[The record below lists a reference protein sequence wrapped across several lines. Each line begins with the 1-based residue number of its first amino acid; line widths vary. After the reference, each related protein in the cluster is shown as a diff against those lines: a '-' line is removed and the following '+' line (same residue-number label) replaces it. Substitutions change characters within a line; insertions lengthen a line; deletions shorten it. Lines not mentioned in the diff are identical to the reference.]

1 MSGKPSLGRRI
12 TWRLEAL
19 AYDSLSLILKLFPFG
34 AISSFGG
41 ALLRLIGPLTSKHAI
56 ARKGLTL
63 AFPEKS
69 DAAIKDLLKGQW
81 ENTGRTFAE
90 FPIMH
95 RVKAFADNDRVQVR
109 GLKVFEAHKPA
120 IFISGHFANWE
131 VMATVLTQ
139 SGHPVRVTYRQIN
152 NPHIDKRVRQ
162 QRERY
167 GTKFLVQKAGIKS
180 GRELFDTLR
189 GGESIAILN
198 DQKFN
203 GGLAV
208 PFFGHDAMTAQGAV
222 RLALK
227 TGRPIVP
234 MGVVREGAKFIVT
247 YYPPLELSKTGTR
260 EQNLFSGVS
269 QINRFMED
277 RVREHPEQ
285 WFWVHRRWPK
295 EHYR

>member
-1 MSGKPSLGRRI
+1 MSGKPSLTRRLS
-12 TWRLEAL
+12 WRLEAL
-19 AYDSLSLILKLFPFG
+19 AYDCLSLILKLFPFA
-34 AISSFGG
+34 AISGFGG
-41 ALLRLIGPLTSKHAI
+41 MLLRLIGPLTSKHAI
-56 ARKGLTL
+56 ARKGLTM
-63 AFPEKS
+63 AFPNKS
-69 DAAIKDLLKGQW
+69 EDEIKTLLRGQW

-95 RVKAFADNDRVQVR
+95 RVKAFADDDRVEVR
-109 GLKVFEAHKPA
+109 GLEIFEVNKPA

-152 NPHIDKRVRQ
+152 NPHIDKRVRE

-167 GTKFLVQKAGIKS
+167 GTKFLVQKAGVKS
-180 GRELFDTLR
+180 GRELFETLR
-189 GGESIAILN
+189 NGESIAILN

-203 GGLAV
+203 GGLSV
-208 PFFGHDAMTAQGAV
+208 PFFGHEAMTAQGAV

-227 TGRPIVP
+227 TNRPIVP
-234 MGVVREGAKFIVT
+234 MGVVRDGAKFIVT
-247 YYPPLELSKTGTR
+247 YYPPLELTKSGQR
-260 EQNLFSGVS
+260 EADLFAGVS

-277 RVREHPEQ
+277 RVKEHPAQ

-295 EHYR
+295 VHYR